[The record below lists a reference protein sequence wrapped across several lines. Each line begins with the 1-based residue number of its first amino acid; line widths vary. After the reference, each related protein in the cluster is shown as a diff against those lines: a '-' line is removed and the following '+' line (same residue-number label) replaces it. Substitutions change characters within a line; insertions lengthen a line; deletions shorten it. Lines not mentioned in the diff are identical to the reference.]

1 MNRWNVGALGMRM
14 LSRPLRKWLNV
25 PQGLLLMRAKHIPWC
40 YKLLAFGLGA
50 LITALLMALELPVES
65 LLATLLIGLP
75 IDISVDGLEAI
86 LGPLV
91 FGSALLPL
99 VLPRQLLQE

>member
-1 MNRWNVGALGMRM
+1 MR
-14 LSRPLRKWLNV
+14 SK
-25 PQGLLLMRAKHIPWC
+25 QIPWR
-40 YKLLAFGLGA
+40 YKLLALGLGA

-86 LGPLV
+86 LGPIV

-99 VLPRQLLQE
+99 VLPRQQLQE